1 MSEENV
7 KLALRAFDAW
17 NRGDYDAWIETFDSD
32 CEFSPLRAQLEGQPY
47 RGHDGLRQ
55 FMRDLTEEWESV
67 RFGLTDIRDAGDQ
80 LVGLLRFKARG
91 RSSQA
96 ELDLPI
102 GVVASM
108 REGKILKVRMYSDPA
123 DALEAAGLSD

>member
-7 KLALRAFDAW
+7 EVALRAFDAW
-17 NRGDYDAWIETFDSD
+17 NRGDYEAWIKAFDTE

-55 FMRDLTEEWESV
+55 FMRDVTDEWESV
-67 RFGLTDIRDAGDQ
+67 RFGLSDIRDTGDQ

-91 RSSQA
+91 RISQA

-102 GVVASM
+102 GVVASV
-108 REGKILKVRMYSDPA
+108 RDGKIFRVRMYSDPA
-123 DALEAAGLSD
+123 EALEAAGLSE